1 VNVKV
6 IVLGVACLV
15 PCALV
20 AQNTIRDQVYF
31 GAMGGVATL
40 SGDASAVITPTA
52 ASTSSYDPSNG
63 AAASVFAGTHIR
75 NYVSLQADYVWNRN
89 DVVLT
94 SSVNGPGGSSF
105 YHLPESVVQNA
116 FLGNALIYFQK
127 RGSRLR
133 PYLSLG
139 GGAVLIHSRLSGGAI
154 VSGNPALPPASS
166 HHASIAQRT
175 SVGLDVRLGDS
186 WYFRYSFGETIAR
199 NTFGDQL
206 SPPEHRVAK
215 NFQSLFGFYFRL

>member
-1 VNVKV
+1 VNVKAV
-6 IVLGVACLV
+6 VLAVACLV
-15 PCALV
+15 PCALL
-20 AQNTIRDQVYF
+20 AQNGIRDQVYF
-31 GAMGGVATL
+31 GAMGGIATL
-40 SGDASAVITPTA
+40 AGDASAVITSTA

-63 AAASVFAGTHIR
+63 GAASVFAGTHIG
-75 NYVSLQADYVWNRN
+75 NYFSLQADYVWNRN

-139 GGAVLIHSRLSGGAI
+139 GGAVLIHSRLSGGGI
-154 VSGNPALPPASS
+154 VSGNPALPSASS

-206 SPPEHRVAK
+206 SPPEHRIAK
-215 NFQSLFGFYFRL
+215 NFQSLFGIYLKL